1 MITAQSKNEWG
12 MQPDALP
19 LVVPNHTTSRQVGDF
34 NSSTQEMAMLA
45 LTHTPSEHCLY
56 RALLAEVLAIRTRVC
71 TFSLRQLMTLTQLP
85 NYSAIRR
92 GIRGLVGKLSIEQH
106 KIAGTGLGPQME
118 VFLVFTPGEILARRA
133 AVQFAATPSLTQ
145 NVTESKSFA
154 QAIER
159 LAGRYDLSR
168 REAQVALCCVQGMTN
183 AQIGE
188 QLYICE
194 QTVKFHLRHIFV
206 KYGVKRRAE
215 LISRLLAAKED

>member
-1 MITAQSKNEWG
+1 MVTAQSENDRSV
-12 MQPDALP
+12 QRDAVP
-19 LVVPNHTTSRQVGDF
+19 VVVPNHTTSRQVGGMNP
-34 NSSTQEMAMLA
+34 NSQEMALLA

-56 RALLAEVLAIRTRVC
+56 QALLAEVLAIRTRVC

-92 GIRGLVGKLSIEQH
+92 GLRGLVGKLSIERH
-106 KIAGTGLGPQME
+106 KIAGVGISGQME
-118 VFLVFTPGEILARRA
+118 VFLVFTPGEIFARRA
-133 AVQFAATPSLTQ
+133 AVQFASSPALTQ
-145 NVTESKSFA
+145 NVTENKSFT

-159 LAGRYDLSR
+159 LVERYDLSR

-194 QTVKFHLRHIFV
+194 QTVKFHLRHVFV

-215 LISRLLAAKED
+215 LISRLLAAEG

>member
-1 MITAQSKNEWG
+1 MIIAQSKNEWG
-12 MQPDALP
+12 LQPDALS
-19 LVVPNHTTSRQVGDF
+19 LVVPNHTTFRQGGEA
-34 NSSTQEMAMLA
+34 SLSTQEMAMLA
-45 LTHTPSEHCLY
+45 LTHTPIEHRLY
-56 RALLAEVLAIRTRVC
+56 QALLVEVLAIRTRVC

-92 GIRGLVGKLSIEQH
+92 GIRGLVGKLSVEQH
-106 KIAGTGLGPQME
+106 KIAGTGLTPQME
-118 VFLVFTPGEILARRA
+118 VFLVFTPGEIFARRTA
-133 AVQFAATPSLTQ
+133 AQFTGTPMFTQ

-194 QTVKFHLRHIFV
+194 QTVKFHLRHVFV

-215 LISRLLAAKED
+215 LISRLLAAEG

>member
-1 MITAQSKNEWG
+1 MVIAQSENDRSV
-12 MQPDALP
+12 QRDAVS
-19 LVVPNHTTSRQVGDF
+19 LVVPNHPTSKQVG
-34 NSSTQEMAMLA
+34 NLNPNNQEMALLA

-56 RALLAEVLAIRTRVC
+56 QALLTEVLAIRTRVC

-92 GIRGLVGKLSIEQH
+92 GLRGLVGKLSIERH
-106 KIAGTGLGPQME
+106 KIAGSGISPQME
-118 VFLVFTPGEILARRA
+118 VFLVFTPGEIFARRA
-133 AVQFAATPSLTQ
+133 AVQFASPPALTQ
-145 NVTESKSFA
+145 NVTENKSFT

-159 LAGRYDLSR
+159 LVERYDLSR

-194 QTVKFHLRHIFV
+194 QTVKFHLRHVFV

-215 LISRLLAAKED
+215 LISRLLAAEG

>member
-1 MITAQSKNEWG
+1 
-12 MQPDALP
+12 
-19 LVVPNHTTSRQVGDF
+19 
-34 NSSTQEMAMLA
+34 MLA

-56 RALLAEVLAIRTRVC
+56 KALLAEVSAIRTRVC
-71 TFSLRQLMTLTQLP
+71 TFSLRQLMLLTHLP

-92 GIRGLVGKLSIEQH
+92 GLRGLVGKLSIERH
-106 KIAGTGLGPQME
+106 KIAGAGVSPQME
-118 VFLVFTPGEILARRA
+118 VFLVFTPGEIFARRA
-133 AVQFAATPSLTQ
+133 AVQFASTPALTQ
-145 NVTESKSFA
+145 SVTEGKTFA

-168 REAQVALCCVQGMTN
+168 REAQVALCCAQGMTN

-194 QTVKFHLRHIFV
+194 QTVKFHLRHVFV

-215 LISRLLAAKED
+215 LISRLLAAEG